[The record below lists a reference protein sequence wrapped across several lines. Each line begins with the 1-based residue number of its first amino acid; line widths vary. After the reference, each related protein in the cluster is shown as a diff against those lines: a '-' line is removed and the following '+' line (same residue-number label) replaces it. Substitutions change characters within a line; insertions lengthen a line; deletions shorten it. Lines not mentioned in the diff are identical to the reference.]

1 MRKIF
6 LLLSSIALLCCTSN
20 NKSADTLVQTG
31 TMPDSES
38 GYNIGVSACYA
49 ATYNGTML
57 LTGGCNFPEK
67 PAAEGGAK
75 RYYKGIYT
83 ASTEDITKWRMI
95 GELPEPSAYGVPLK
109 YGESLIIVGG
119 INSDGANKNVYMLT
133 PEGDNCGIKQL
144 PPIPCTIDNAAGAI
158 SGNRIYIV
166 GGNADGKASTRFFT
180 LDIAAPSHGW
190 MELENFPGR
199 GRVQPVCAAT
209 IKALYLWGGFSPCDS
224 TSEAAVHCDGAK
236 YDFATQK
243 WSTLPMVTDENG
255 EPLTLS
261 GGTAT
266 TIDDKKIIA
275 AGGVD
280 REIFRDAISGKYNL
294 IAKEKYMHQPA
305 EWYKFN
311 DRMLA
316 FDTEKEEW
324 RVIIKNKTFARAGA
338 TLTTDAEYI
347 YYVGGELKPG
357 IRTTEISKLREGL

>member
-38 GYNIGVSACYA
+38 GYNLGVSACYA

-144 PPIPCTIDNAAGAI
+144 PPLPCTIDNAAGAI

-166 GGNADGKASTRFFT
+166 GGNADGK
-180 LDIAAPSHGW
+180 
-190 MELENFPGR
+190 
-199 GRVQPVCAAT
+199 VV
-209 IKALYLWGGFSPCDS
+209 
-224 TSEAAVHCDGAK
+224 
-236 YDFATQK
+236 
-243 WSTLPMVTDENG
+243 
-255 EPLTLS
+255 
-261 GGTAT
+261 
-266 TIDDKKIIA
+266 
-275 AGGVD
+275 
-280 REIFRDAISGKYNL
+280 
-294 IAKEKYMHQPA
+294 
-305 EWYKFN
+305 
-311 DRMLA
+311 
-316 FDTEKEEW
+316 
-324 RVIIKNKTFARAGA
+324 
-338 TLTTDAEYI
+338 
-347 YYVGGELKPG
+347 
-357 IRTTEISKLREGL
+357 SKLVAGVLV